1 MMMKMK
7 GMCALHKTSWVLV
20 LVGALNW
27 GLVGLLNFNLVS
39 WLLGAWPAVERIVY
53 VLVGLAAIA
62 MLGIGKC
69 CWKACKCS
77 DEACSHCAEE
87 EKKPM
92 GGEKPAM
99 GGEHKM

>member
-7 GMCALHKTSWVLV
+7 GMCAIHKTAWVLV

-27 GLVGLLNFNLVS
+27 GLVGLLNFNLVM
-39 WLLGAWPAVERIVY
+39 WLFGGWPVVERIVY
-53 VLVGLAAIA
+53 VLVGLAAVA

-69 CWKACKCS
+69 CMKDCKC
-77 DEACSHCAEE
+77 DEEGCAHCGPG

-92 GGEKPAM
+92 AGAQPM